1 MTEIVSVP
9 YDFPEFSSQN
19 FIRLFNYKF
28 PALFSIA
35 DYDKFEKK
43 WRTNLSILSL
53 SAGDYIQNVTELIL
67 NILENK
73 DKSIKFLCEKVL
85 DNVFSIKYKIRD
97 DIPKFENAKELFNS
111 DTKPLQIIQLTRNT
125 PSTNLVFVQ
134 RLFNDYYWYE
144 KHDNCVISTVT
155 TKYIVISLYNN
166 DKYGLNFNFFGIFSS
181 IEALKA
187 CRSSSVSV
195 TGDEKIKAL
204 KISFNPKTD
213 IFTFPKKITEV
224 KTLMPTDYENSLVQT
239 TAEIDAFNA
248 FNATSTRPRNNETQ
262 AFIAI
267 ASYNSAHSSE
277 LGKDSNENIG
287 VLTKFG
293 FMTNNVFDVL
303 SICPELRKYRI
314 LKITFS
320 PNDITEVVVT
330 KTEVYLNLDK

>member
-1 MTEIVSVP
+1 MEVVSVP
-9 YDFPEFSSQN
+9 YDFPEFSTQI
-19 FIRLFNYKF
+19 FIKLFNYKF

-43 WRTNLSILSL
+43 WSENIYTLLPLEN
-53 SAGDYIQNVTELIL
+53 YIQKVTESKL
-67 NILENK
+67 NVLGDK
-73 DKSIKFLCEKVL
+73 DKSIKFTCEKVL

-97 DIPKFENAKELFNS
+97 DVPKFENAKELFDS
-111 DTKPLQIIQLTRNT
+111 DTKPLQIIQLNHHK
-125 PSTNLVFVQ
+125 NLVFVQ
-134 RLFNDYYWYE
+134 LLFNDYYWYE
-144 KHDNCVISTVT
+144 KHDNCVISTAT
-155 TKYIVISLYNN
+155 DPLTNKYIVVALNKDNS
-166 DKYGLNFNFFGIFSS
+166 YGLHNNFFGIFSS

-187 CRSSSVSV
+187 CRSVNV
-195 TGDEKIKAL
+195 TSEEKLKVL

-213 IFTFPKKITEV
+213 IFTFPKTTTEV
-224 KTLMPTDYENSLVQT
+224 KILMPTANENSLVQT
-239 TAEIDAFNA
+239 TADINAFNA
-248 FNATSTRPRNNETQ
+248 FNATSTCPRKNETQ

-267 ASYNSAHSSE
+267 ASYKNSHSSE
-277 LGKDSNENIG
+277 LGNDSNANIG

-330 KTEVYLNLDK
+330 KTEVYLNLD